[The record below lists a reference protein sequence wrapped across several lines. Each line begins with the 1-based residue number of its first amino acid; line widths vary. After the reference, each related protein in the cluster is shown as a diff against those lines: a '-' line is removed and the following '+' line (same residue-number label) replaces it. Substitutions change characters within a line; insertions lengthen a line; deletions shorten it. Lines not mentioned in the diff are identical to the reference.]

1 MGEKIKILFLIGLG
15 GGIGSIGRYLVQ
27 VLITRHFAST
37 FPAGT
42 LVVNITGC
50 FIIGLLFG
58 LVNRHAWLTMEWRL
72 FLITGICGGYT
83 TFSSFSYESISLI
96 REGNYLY
103 FISYV
108 LLSVALGL
116 LATFG
121 GAALARYCW

>member
-1 MGEKIKILFLIGLG
+1 MVEKIRIILLIGVG
-15 GGIGSIGRYLVQ
+15 GGIGSIGRYLIQ

-37 FPAGT
+37 FPTGT

-121 GAALARYCW
+121 GAALARCCW